1 MSAAFDAAGWFHR
14 ARRVPSP
21 NHDARPPGVVPDLL
35 VVHHISLPPGVLSGD
50 AIERLFTNTLDCAS
64 DPRLAGL
71 DRVRVSAH
79 FLVRRRGELL
89 QFVPAEARAWHAGP
103 SSFLGRERCNDF
115 SIGIELEGTGERRYT
130 DAQYRVLAWL
140 TRALTARFALRHLA
154 GHSDI
159 APGRKTDPGPSF
171 DWPRYESLLE
181 GCGLSRP
188 CPAQSGS
195 TSTGCAGRA
204 RESSSE

>member
-1 MSAAFDAAGWFHR
+1 MSEPFDAQGWFRR

-21 NHDARPPGVVPDLL
+21 NRDARPPGAVPELL

-50 AIERLFTNTLDCAS
+50 AIERLFTNTLDCAA

-71 DRVRVSAH
+71 EALRVSAH

-89 QFVPAEARAWHAGP
+89 QFVPVGERAWHAGT

-115 SIGIELEGTGERRYT
+115 SIGIELEGTGERPYT
-130 DAQYRVLAWL
+130 TAQYRVLGAL
-140 TRALTARFALRHLA
+140 TRALAARLPLRHLA

-171 DWPRYESLLE
+171 DWIRYEAMLD

-188 CPAQSGS
+188 FPPEDRSVS
-195 TSTGCAGRA
+195 KNFP
-204 RESSSE
+204 

>member
-1 MSAAFDAAGWFHR
+1 MTEPFDSEGWYRR

-21 NHDARPPGVVPDLL
+21 NQDARPPGAAPELL
-35 VVHHISLPPGVLSGD
+35 VIHHISLPPGVLSGD
-50 AIERLFTNTLDCAS
+50 AVERLFTNTLDCTV

-71 DRVRVSAH
+71 ESLRVSAH

-89 QFVPAEARAWHAGP
+89 QFVPGEARAWHAGP

-130 DAQYRVLAWL
+130 EAQYRVLASL
-140 TRALTARFALRHLA
+140 TRSLAARFPLRYLA

-171 DWPRYESLLE
+171 DWSRFESMLG

-188 CPAQSGS
+188 FPPECRS
-195 TSTGCAGRA
+195 TSKNFP
-204 RESSSE
+204 